1 MNKYAFFAIL
11 AIFAMVAARPAP
23 SFAQE
28 EYADTD
34 AADVTDSPAAQN
46 WRQKWVQEKAALD
59 EAGRAQYEA
68 LSPARKEA
76 IAGRMK
82 LALKRQQEKAGQAG
96 EAQGKKISDNA
107 GEMAKDA
114 SREFEEWKRGD
125 GANATKYAGKAKE
138 ALKQLE
144 ATQGSDAYH
153 NRQKMNDFKYHH
165 VDEAHQV
172 QRAYHDYA
180 RDHPGV
186 DAAADSAKEW
196 WTKRKSAQ

>member
-1 MNKYAFFAIL
+1 MNKYTLIAIL
-11 AIFAMVAARPAP
+11 ALVTAAPTI

-28 EYADTD
+28 DYADTEP
-34 AADVTDSPAAQN
+34 ADVTDTPAAQN
-46 WRQKWVQEKAALD
+46 WRQKWAQEKGAID
-59 EAGRAQYEA
+59 EAARAQYEA
-68 LSPARKEA
+68 LSPARKQA
-76 IAGRMK
+76 ITDRMK
-82 LALKRQQEKAGQAG
+82 LGLKRQQEKAGQTG
-96 EAQGKKISDNA
+96 EAQGRKISDNA
-107 GEMAKDA
+107 HEMAKDA

-125 GANATKYAGKAKE
+125 GAKTTKYAGKAKE
-138 ALKQLE
+138 AMEQLQ

-186 DAAADSAKEW
+186 DAAADSAKDW
-196 WTKRKSAQ
+196 WAKRKQAQ